1 MRARIKYGNGKI
13 NKINVVVECNNYV
26 ELVKAAYNTLLHHQD
41 RFSDLDDELIAWY
54 DEACQM
60 QSDLVEEDYF
70 DIDMV
75 NFTEESAKAFLNKRN
90 GANGVNGFNYSII
103 E

>member
-26 ELVKAAYNTLLHHQD
+26 ELVKAAYNTLLHHQA

-60 QSDLVEEDYF
+60 QSGLVEEDYF

-90 GANGVNGFNYSII
+90 GANGINGFNYSII